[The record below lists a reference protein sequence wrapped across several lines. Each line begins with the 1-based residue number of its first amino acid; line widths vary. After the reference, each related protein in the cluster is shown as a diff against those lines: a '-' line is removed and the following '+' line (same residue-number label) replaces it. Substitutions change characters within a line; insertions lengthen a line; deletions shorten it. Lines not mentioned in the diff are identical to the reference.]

1 MQRNSGDYPSKDA
14 SRSGDWTSCCHWN
27 HRRSSSKWFWLCC
40 CCLQEYD
47 VDKEFQTWKR
57 PSKKLPKS
65 VDSIEL
71 ATGFYS
77 VFHEAIVTV
86 LKMKANRIKN
96 ATYDLLETEDFIM
109 RVMIAVGLG
118 SDTLP
123 KGVKGLSVT
132 KISREFKEQ
141 AILSAD
147 KLAAF

>member
-1 MQRNSGDYPSKDA
+1 M
-14 SRSGDWTSCCHWN
+14 
-27 HRRSSSKWFWLCC
+27 
-40 CCLQEYD
+40 
-47 VDKEFQTWKR
+47 
-57 PSKKLPKS
+57 
-65 VDSIEL
+65 
-71 ATGFYS
+71 
-77 VFHEAIVTV
+77 FHEAIVTV